1 MTARY
6 THGGLPVPYV
16 AAWSAETAHAPVV
29 VRHRT
34 GHGIGFADEGP
45 FDRDADGVLWIRQ
58 PIARGS
64 GRPLFPT
71 IHALRQRRAVSRM
84 LCQVCG
90 ADTLEQNP
98 ERQLF
103 VLKDVG
109 RPVEEGELTTAA
121 PVCPPCAPIAVEHCP
136 HLREHVAA
144 WVERP
149 LPWGVAGI
157 PYDRHTLL
165 PVPGDDLVKVAYG
178 DPARHWLVATRQV
191 LSLNGCT
198 AVFKD
203 TGYLLP
209 SGVVVGPRRT
219 LPREAVTT

>member
-1 MTARY
+1 
-6 THGGLPVPYV
+6 VI
-16 AAWSAETAHAPVV
+16 
-29 VRHRT
+29 RHRT
-34 GHGIGFADEGP
+34 GKGIAFADEGP
-45 FDRDADGVLWIRQ
+45 YDRDADGVLWIRQ
-58 PIARGS
+58 PIAQGS

-121 PVCPPCAPIAVEHCP
+121 PVCPPCALIAVEHCP
-136 HLREHVAA
+136 HLRKHVAA

-165 PVPGDDLVKVAYG
+165 PVPGDDLTKVAYG
-178 DPARHWLVATRQV
+178 DPASRWLVATRQV
-191 LSLNGCT
+191 LSLNGCI
-198 AVFKD
+198 AVSAD

-209 SGVVVGPRRT
+209 AGGVVGSRRR